1 MSEQQQAKNASWR
14 KWLTLIIVATAGGLM
29 TKLPYLRETYMDPLQ
44 AATGATKTQLGLIM
58 SAYGIMN
65 FIFYFPGGVLADKF
79 SAKKLI
85 ALSCFGTGLIGLWY
99 WTMPGFTG
107 LVIIHA
113 LFAVTTVFT
122 FWAAMVKSINNL
134 GGPEEQG
141 RLFGFLEGGR
151 GLIGTVAAFG
161 SVAVF
166 AMAPDDIGG
175 MKNAIMFYSIALIV
189 CGILVM
195 IFLQDNK
202 PVQAAVKQK
211 AENPLNMRDFMQV
224 AKMPRVWLCGI
235 LAMCNYSALIFHGY
249 ITAYLSEAFG
259 ISNTVVANLSV
270 IRTYF
275 LMMVGSFAA
284 GLIADKM
291 GSRIKFMQYAYVG
304 MAVFASLYVLIP
316 TGPKAV
322 PLIVANFIV
331 YGLCLYSIKAL
342 YFSTIDELLISKRL
356 AGTASGVISLLTYA
370 PEIFLYT
377 VSGQM
382 VDKYAGTD
390 TPLAGYIH
398 CFIWMAVLSVI
409 GFVCA
414 VVLRKLN
421 AKAIAKMQAEGRTV
435 EA

>member
-1 MSEQQQAKNASWR
+1 MTENKAGFAWR
-14 KWLTLIIVATAGGLM
+14 KWLTLIIVAIAGGLM
-29 TKLPYLRETYMDPLQ
+29 TKLPYLRETYMEPLQ
-44 AATGATKTQLGLIM
+44 LATGATKAQLGLIM
-58 SAYGIMN
+58 SAYGIIN
-65 FIFYFPGGVLADKF
+65 FICYFPGGILADKF
-79 SAKKLI
+79 SAKSLI
-85 ALSCFGTGLIGLWY
+85 AFSCFGTGLIGLWY
-99 WTMPGFTG
+99 YTMPGFTG
-107 LVIIHA
+107 LVIIHG
-113 LFAVTTVFT
+113 LFAITTVFT

-166 AMAPDDIGG
+166 ALAPDDVGG
-175 MKNAIMFYSIALIV
+175 MKNAILYYSVALLL
-189 CGILVM
+189 CGVLVL
-195 IFLQDNK
+195 IFLQSNK
-202 PVQAAVKQK
+202 PEKAAAK
-211 AENPLNMRDFMQV
+211 AENPLNMKDFLQV
-224 AKMPRVWLCGI
+224 AKIPRVWLCGL

-249 ITAYLSEAFG
+249 VTGYLSEAFE

-270 IRTYF
+270 VRTYF
-275 LMMVGSFAA
+275 LMMVGAFAA
-284 GLIADKM
+284 GFVADKL
-291 GSRIKFMQYAYVG
+291 GSRIRFMQYAYVG

-316 TGPKAV
+316 TGAKAV

-356 AGTASGVISLLTYA
+356 AGTASGIISLLTYA

-414 VVLRKLN
+414 VVLRRLN
-421 AKAIAKMQAEGRTV
+421 AKAIERMKAEGRTV